1 MAEMVVALFCGIMM
15 TMCCVFLYQIFK
27 RGGDNDEL

>member
-1 MAEMVVALFCGIMM
+1 MAEMVVALFCAIMF
-15 TMCCVFLYQIFK
+15 TLCIVFLYQIFK